1 VAGRTAFLRDF
12 DVAGRLIGGVLR
24 SPHAHARIARLDT
37 SLALDVPGV
46 RAVIAAQDI
55 PGSNV
60 VPVIQTDWPVLA
72 GEYVRHVGE
81 AVALVAAET
90 EEALSEGLRSISVDY
105 EALAATLDV
114 EAALA
119 SGEVVSQVR
128 LKRGEAQVAL
138 GQSDLVVVEGTYLTP
153 YQDHADLEP
162 LGVLA
167 LPDGSGGLVIVCAS
181 ETPAAVQRAVG
192 TALGFTL
199 NRVRIVQSAAGG
211 SSRKEE
217 TPALLGAQ
225 AALLAQATS
234 RPVSLLL
241 SREDDMRVTTK
252 RHPARIRCRTG
263 ATRDGHLIAAEV
275 DLLLDGGAYA
285 TLSPLVL
292 QRAAQSAC
300 GPYRIPNVS
309 VNAKVVRTH
318 KVPGGAFRGSGEAQ
332 VAFAAEG
339 QMDLLSQALG
349 LDPLELRLRNG
360 LAPGDSLA
368 TGRRLGGGVG
378 LRDVL
383 ERVATSSDW
392 DRKRAL
398 FGQDEGV
405 VRRGIGIATAH
416 SGLHPTGRA
425 GGVVAVSLGV
435 SADGSVTLSAGRGEL
450 GQGLGAAIAQAAA
463 EALRCPPELVRVL
476 DADTSRVPDSSGWL
490 TPAGLLV
497 EAARDAGRRIRA
509 AMDGVTADAGFGW
522 REGVEAC
529 LRRRVPLAAFGFAS
543 APDVPEG
550 TDAEVSGTF
559 SATVAEIEV
568 DSETGETRVLRVFSA
583 HDAGRVQD
591 AARAEGQIEGG
602 VVQGL
607 GFALLEGQRL
617 HEGEL
622 LKGDLTSYRVPTS
635 EDAPEVHSLLVETVG
650 EGSVPD
656 GTKDLGEAALISLP
670 GAVASGIQNALGVR
684 LLELPLSPE
693 GVRDALLAKR
703 GGR

>member
-1 VAGRTAFLRDF
+1 MAALKQAEPRERVTGRTGFLRDF
-12 DVAGRLIGGVLR
+12 DVAGRLIGGILR

-46 RAVIAAQDI
+46 RATIAAVDI

-60 VPVIQTDWPVLA
+60 VPVIQTDWPILA

-90 EEALSEGLRSISVDY
+90 EEALAEGLRAISIDY
-105 EALAATLDV
+105 EVLSATLDV
-114 EAALA
+114 ESALQ

-138 GQSDLVVVEGTYLTP
+138 GQSDLVVVEATYTTP

-167 LPDGSGGLVIVCAS
+167 LPDGAGGVVIVCAA

-192 TALGFTL
+192 TALGWTL
-199 NRVRIVQSAAGG
+199 NRVRVLQAPAGG

-225 AALLAQATS
+225 AALLAQATG

-241 SREDDMRVTTK
+241 TREDDMGMTTK
-252 RHPARIRCRTG
+252 RHPARIRCKTG

-332 VAFAAEG
+332 AAFAAEG
-339 QMDLLSQALG
+339 QMDLLAQKLG
-349 LDPLELRLRNG
+349 IDPLELRLRNG
-360 LAPGDSLA
+360 LAPGDQLP
-368 TGRRLGGGVG
+368 TGRRLGGGIG
-378 LRDVL
+378 LKDVL
-383 ERVATSSDW
+383 ERAGLSSDW
-392 DRKRAL
+392 ERKRAL

-416 SGLHPTGRA
+416 SGLLQPGRS
-425 GGVVAVSLGV
+425 GGVVAVSLSV
-435 SADGSVTLSAGRGEL
+435 ASDGSVSLSSGRGEL
-450 GQGLGAAIAQAAA
+450 GQGLGATLAQAAA
-463 EALRCPPELVRVL
+463 DALRCPPELVRVL
-476 DADTSRVPDSSGWL
+476 DADTARVPDSSGWL
-490 TPAGLLV
+490 APSSLLV
-497 EAARDAGRRIRA
+497 AAARDAGRRIRA
-509 AMDGVTADAGFGW
+509 AMDAVTADAGFAW

-543 APDVPEG
+543 LPDATEG
-550 TDAEVSGTF
+550 AEAEASGTF
-559 SATVAEIEV
+559 SATIAEIEV
-568 DSETGETRVLRVFSA
+568 DSETGETRVLRVYSA
-583 HDAGRVQD
+583 HDAGRASRREDHLDGRTPRQGEDVPLVGTNAPVGVGANAGEKSLRLRGESRIERRQQGARVLTKRVAVNHEFD
-591 AARAEGQIEGG
+591 FSLGRNRRAER
-602 VVQGL
+602 
-607 GFALLEGQRL
+607 A
-617 HEGEL
+617 
-622 LKGDLTSYRVPTS
+622 
-635 EDAPEVHSLLVETVG
+635 
-650 EGSVPD
+650 
-656 GTKDLGEAALISLP
+656 
-670 GAVASGIQNALGVR
+670 
-684 LLELPLSPE
+684 
-693 GVRDALLAKR
+693 
-703 GGR
+703 